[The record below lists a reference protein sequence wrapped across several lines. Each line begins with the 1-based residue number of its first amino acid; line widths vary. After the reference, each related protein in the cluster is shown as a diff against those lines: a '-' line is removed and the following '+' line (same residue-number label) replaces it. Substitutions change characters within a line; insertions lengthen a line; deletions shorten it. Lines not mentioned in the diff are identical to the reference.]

1 MKTPSLANL
10 RGSVHIVL
18 LGGDLE
24 AMINQ
29 IAVRGLQVWEIQSIG
44 ESSASLNIFTSRFL
58 QAAPA
63 LAADRLPCSC
73 KEAHRLSFFF

>member
-29 IAVRGLQVWEIQSIG
+29 MAVRGLQVWEIRSIG
-44 ESSASLNIFTSRFL
+44 ESSASMNILLRDFSSCARFYGG
-58 QAAPA
+58 QAAV
-63 LAADRLPCSC
+63 
-73 KEAHRLSFFF
+73 FV